1 MVSIEETPNMIL
13 TLVLIALVAGVGA
26 FLLGSLREGIEPLD
40 ATSVSNETLTSVNT
54 ATNVTLARSSIG
66 NLSSISVYNNT
77 VGNELIGANNY
88 IIQETLGLAG
98 EDLTSFNFILTADGW
113 NNTDVNISYTITDW
127 NTKGTILN
135 NGTIAVGNLSEQMPT
150 VGTIFGIGLIIS
162 IIAIVFLTIGRRREY

>member
-1 MVSIEETPNMIL
+1 M
-13 TLVLIALVAGVGA
+13 
-26 FLLGSLREGIEPLD
+26 
-40 ATSVSNETLTSVNT
+40 
-54 ATNVTLARSSIG
+54 
-66 NLSSISVYNNT
+66 
-77 VGNELIGANNY
+77 
-88 IIQETLGLAG
+88 AG